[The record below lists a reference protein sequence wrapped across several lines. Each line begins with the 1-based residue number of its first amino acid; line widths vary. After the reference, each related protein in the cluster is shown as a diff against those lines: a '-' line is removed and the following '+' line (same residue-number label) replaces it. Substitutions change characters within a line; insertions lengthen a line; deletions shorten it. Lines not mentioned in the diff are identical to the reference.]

1 MILKIIDAIL
11 GKLWVS
17 LCILFVL
24 TLMLIRIIF
33 MLMGKILSPLR
44 KIKFIDK
51 YCQGVAATCNAVSV
65 AGAESPLLR
74 YVSEMARKFK
84 SGIDASAAHR
94 RVFFAAILVLLLI
107 ILALTERSCSEQRGM
122 ASWYGPGF
130 YGKPTA
136 SGEIFRADL
145 YTAAHKTLPLGTKV
159 TVINLNNNKRVKVKI
174 NDRGPFVEG
183 RIIDLSKIAAEK
195 LDMLESGVAPV
206 VIIQCGKP

>member
-11 GKLWVS
+11 EKLWVA
-17 LCILFVL
+17 LCVITAL
-24 TLMLIRIIF
+24 TLMLVKVVI
-33 MLMGKILSPLR
+33 MLVGKILSPFR

-51 YCQGVAATCNAVSV
+51 YCRGVAATCNAVAV
-65 AGAESPLLR
+65 AGFESHLLR
-74 YVSEMARKFK
+74 YVSEASRRLK

-94 RVFFAAILVLLLI
+94 RVFFAAILLVLLI
-107 ILALTERSCSEQRGM
+107 ILALTDRSSCIEERGM
-122 ASWYGPGF
+122 ASWYGPDF
-130 YGKPTA
+130 YGKLTA

-183 RIIDLSKIAAEK
+183 RIIDLSEIAAEK
-195 LDMLESGVAPV
+195 LDMIQSGIAPV
-206 VIIQCGKP
+206 IVIHCK